1 MTKKKSI
8 KGQTDESITKEK
20 LQESTNFFIYAIV
33 LGYEIQGVKFNE
45 ELGKVVSANLIMPL
59 SLAKGLLKEYYEM
72 DYIEFINRSTAALHS
87 YFNDQVSK
95 LEDKKKAEKIYLQA
109 LIQLKIVLINNL
121 VLIDDLDDLLDSSYS
136 ISNCDEIYPVFVHV
150 VIQWYRNFVRSP
162 KS

>member
-87 YFNDQVSK
+87 YFNDQVSNW
-95 LEDKKKAEKIYLQA
+95 KI
-109 LIQLKIVLINNL
+109 KRRK
-121 VLIDDLDDLLDSSYS
+121 S
-136 ISNCDEIYPVFVHV
+136 IYKHLSN
-150 VIQWYRNFVRSP
+150 
-162 KS
+162 